1 MKEKKELIEMTS
13 QELREEIGR
22 LTTTLNR
29 VHEKNR
35 RRKRALKDIN
45 RSVLIKNT
53 DIANTIRMNFQQSK
67 LVTQFKERAELAER
81 LLTQTAKERN
91 ELSTLALGYESQVEV
106 LKRRH
111 GYDTERTDNK
121 LVKTQEKGFFSRVFG
136 HARRT

>member
-29 VHEKNR
+29 VHDKNR
-35 RRKRALKDIN
+35 RRKKALKDIN
-45 RSVLIKNT
+45 RSVLIKNAHVA
-53 DIANTIRMNFQQSK
+53 DTIRLNFQQAR
-67 LVTQFKERAELAER
+67 LVTQFKERAEKAEEVMMKTHRDLTEVTKLAV
-81 LLTQTAKERN
+81 
-91 ELSTLALGYESQVEV
+91 GYESQVEV

-111 GYDTERTDNK
+111 GYETERDDNK
-121 LVKTQEKGFFSRVFG
+121 LVPAKTGFFSRVFG